1 MYYSIENRSPFLDS
15 DLFDLAYSIPSHLL
29 IKDGKATKAHITT
42 GKSFNNQTEVLKG
55 LELNTLVA
63 NKGYRELAEGV
74 VVRVKDENT
83 DSATKLAAQ

>member
-1 MYYSIENRSPFLDS
+1 MKDYENS
-15 DLFDLAYSIPSHLL
+15 AAHLVPTKVIQKDNDGNFVYV